1 MPNLIN
7 IIIFGVTS
15 IILYKKINN
24 KIKYK
29 NLTDSTCQTDL
40 SSSEIE
46 QALLC
51 KQDSD
56 AINNGT
62 YKWFL

>member
-7 IIIFGVTS
+7 IVIFGVTS
-15 IILYKKINN
+15 IFLYKKINN

-29 NLTDSTCQTDL
+29 KVTDSTTQTDL
-40 SSSEIE
+40 SSDEID

-51 KQDSD
+51 KQDTD

-62 YKWFL
+62 YKWHL

>member
-56 AINNGT
+56 AIINGT
-62 YKWFL
+62 YKWNL

>member
-40 SSSEIE
+40 SSSEIDK
-46 QALLC
+46 ALLC
-51 KQDSD
+51 KQDID

-62 YKWFL
+62 YKWHL